1 MKNYKINV
9 LFTFLLANFLAFGY
23 LNPLESTSRNE
34 VLIIAKK
41 KSELRRIAE
50 IEKNMNYYYSF
61 TDKPELTDK
70 KLIIYQ
76 APDSRYKSLG
86 EHGLVEAIEY
96 KYSDG
101 TTCIVSYDGKILKNK

>member
-1 MKNYKINV
+1 MKNYKIYV
-9 LFTFLLANFLAFGY
+9 LFSFLLTNFLAFGY

-34 VLIIAKK
+34 VKMITKK
-41 KSELRRIAE
+41 KSELRRITE
-50 IEKNMNYYYSF
+50 IERNMDHYYLF
-61 TDKPELTDK
+61 TNDPKLIDK

-76 APDSRYKSLG
+76 APDSRYKPLE
-86 EHGLVEAIEY
+86 EHGPVKAIEY